1 MVDEG
6 ARWWRDGV
14 LYQIYPRSFA
24 DSNGDGVG
32 DLRGII
38 AKLDHLAWL
47 GIDGIWL
54 NPVTPSPD
62 KDWGYDVSDYKGI
75 HPDLGTI
82 QDAEDLIEEAGRRRI
97 RVLFDLVP
105 NHTSDEH
112 AWFQDALSG
121 REAPYRDWYVW
132 ANPKDDGSPPNN
144 WISVFGGEPAWELDE
159 RSGQYYL
166 HNFLRHQPDLNWW
179 NEAVRDEFDDILRF
193 WFDKGVAG
201 FRIDVCHA
209 IVKDRELRD
218 NTLTTDEDSDFYQ
231 RIGQLPEYN
240 MNRPETHEVL
250 KRWRKLADEYDPHRI
265 LVGETYVLDLE
276 RLVEFYGQDDELNL
290 AFNFPF
296 IHVDFDPKT
305 IRETAEKTMSMI
317 PPESWPVWTGSNHD
331 VGRFV
336 RRWCEGDDAKVR
348 CVLML
353 LLMIRGTPFLYYGDE
368 IGMDAPEIAYEDL
381 KDPVGLRFWPE
392 GKGRDACR
400 TPMQWTAER
409 GAGFTEPGVDTWL
422 PLGDQRRTNVSA
434 QRDDRASVLWL
445 TRDLIALRREVGGPT
460 QESYEPVSAPEGVWA
475 WDRGA
480 RWRVVINLSD
490 APTRVEAPEGRIA
503 IHTTRDWDGRSVGG
517 RLDLGA
523 WQGIV
528 VDRGGGGAPG

>member
-1 MVDEG
+1 MIDEG

-38 AKLDHLAWL
+38 GKLDHLAWL

-54 NPVTPSPD
+54 NPVMPSPD

-75 HPDLGTI
+75 HPELGTI
-82 QDAEDLIEEAGRRRI
+82 QDAEDLIAEAGRRRI

-105 NHTSDEH
+105 NHTSDQH

-121 REAPYRDWYVW
+121 KGAPYRDWYVW
-132 ANPKDDGSPPNN
+132 ADPKEDGSPPNN

-166 HNFLRHQPDLNWW
+166 HNFLRAQPDLNWW

-201 FRIDVCHA
+201 FRIDVCHT

-218 NTLTTDEDSDFYQ
+218 NTLTTDEDPDFYQ
-231 RIGQLPEYN
+231 RVGQLPEYN

-348 CVLML
+348 CVLMV

-400 TPMQWTAER
+400 TPMQWTAEP

-434 QRDDRASVLWL
+434 QKDDRASVLWL

-528 VDRGGGGAPG
+528 VDRDGGGGPG